1 MSAIYKRELRA
12 FFSSPIGYIF
22 VAVFFAVNG
31 ALFNYMVLR
40 SSDSGGIGTY
50 YMTILFLFIII
61 VPLLTMKLFSDERR
75 QHTEQLLLSAPVR
88 HSAMVCGKF
97 FAAYTVFAGTF
108 LLSELLGMIPLYTY
122 GSPNTALLL
131 GNTVGILLIGAAFV
145 AMGTFFSSLT
155 ESQLVSALVT
165 MFFIALL
172 LLVSMLNSY
181 IDSAFVR
188 TVLNWISIFS
198 RFYDFS
204 YGIFN
209 FTSLFY
215 YASIVFVFLFLTVRV
230 YEKKR
235 WA

>member
-88 HSAMVCGKF
+88 LSAMVCGKF

-215 YASIVFVFLFLTVRV
+215 YASIVFVFLFLTVQV

>member
-61 VPLLTMKLFSDERR
+61 IPLLTMKLFSDERR

-88 HSAMVCGKF
+88 LGAMVCGKF

>member
-61 VPLLTMKLFSDERR
+61 IPLLTMKLFSDERR

-88 HSAMVCGKF
+88 LSAMVCGKF

-181 IDSAFVR
+181 IDSAFLR

>member
-61 VPLLTMKLFSDERR
+61 IPPLTMKLFSDERR

-88 HSAMVCGKF
+88 LGAMVCGKF

>member
-61 VPLLTMKLFSDERR
+61 IPLLTMKLFSDERR

-88 HSAMVCGKF
+88 LGAMVCGKF

-131 GNTVGILLIGAAFV
+131 GNIVGILLIGAAFV

>member
-1 MSAIYKRELRA
+1 MGKRFRLKEVHIKFLLFVVILVVFALIQPKVFTAINL
-12 FFSSPIGYIF
+12 FSMLND
-22 VAVFFAVNG
+22 AVFT
-31 ALFNYMVLR
+31 
-40 SSDSGGIGTY
+40 GIGT
-50 YMTILFLFIII
+50 
-61 VPLLTMKLFSDERR
+61 
-75 QHTEQLLLSAPVR
+75 
-88 HSAMVCGKF
+88 
-97 FAAYTVFAGTF
+97 AGTNVVDTLVFGESFSF
-108 LLSELLGMIPLYTY
+108 LK
-122 GSPNTALLL
+122 
-131 GNTVGILLIGAAFV
+131 V
-145 AMGTFFSSLT
+145 
-155 ESQLVSALVT
+155 
-165 MFFIALL
+165 FFIALL

>member
-61 VPLLTMKLFSDERR
+61 IPLLTMKLFSDERR

-88 HSAMVCGKF
+88 LGAMVCGKF

-209 FTSLFY
+209 FISLFY

>member
-88 HSAMVCGKF
+88 LGAMVCGKF

>member
-61 VPLLTMKLFSDERR
+61 IPLLTMKLFSDERR

-88 HSAMVCGKF
+88 LGAMVCGKF

-122 GSPNTALLL
+122 GSPNTALLM

>member
-31 ALFNYMVLR
+31 ALFNYLTLR
-40 SSDSGGIGTY
+40 RTDSSEIGTY
-50 YMTILFLFIII
+50 YLTILFLFIII

-75 QHTEQLLLSAPVR
+75 QHTEQLLLCAPVR
-88 HSAMVCGKF
+88 LGAMVCGKF
-97 FAAYTVFAGTF
+97 FAAYTVFAATF
-108 LLSELLGMIPLYTY
+108 LLSSMAGWIPLYAY
-122 GSPNTALLL
+122 GEPNTSILL

-155 ESQLVSALVT
+155 ESQLISALVT

-172 LLVSMLNSY
+172 LLVSFFNNY
-181 IDSAFVR
+181 ISSAAVR

-209 FTSLFY
+209 FTSIFY

-230 YEKKR
+230 FEKKR
-235 WA
+235 WD

>member
-1 MSAIYKRELRA
+1 MNSTEMNLPFLIYFILCAVMSA
-12 FFSSPIGYIF
+12 
-22 VAVFFAVNG
+22 
-31 ALFNYMVLR
+31 
-40 SSDSGGIGTY
+40 
-50 YMTILFLFIII
+50 
-61 VPLLTMKLFSDERR
+61 
-75 QHTEQLLLSAPVR
+75 
-88 HSAMVCGKF
+88 
-97 FAAYTVFAGTF
+97 
-108 LLSELLGMIPLYTY
+108 
-122 GSPNTALLL
+122 
-131 GNTVGILLIGAAFV
+131 AAFV

-198 RFYDFS
+198 RFYDFY

>member
-61 VPLLTMKLFSDERR
+61 IPLLTMKLFSDERR

-88 HSAMVCGKF
+88 LGAMVCGKF

-122 GSPNTALLL
+122 GSPNTALLM

-209 FTSLFY
+209 FTPLFY

>member
-88 HSAMVCGKF
+88 LSAMVCGKF

>member
-12 FFSSPIGYIF
+12 FFSSPIGYII

-61 VPLLTMKLFSDERR
+61 IPLLTMKLFSDERR

-88 HSAMVCGKF
+88 LGAMVCGKF

>member
-61 VPLLTMKLFSDERR
+61 IPLLTMKLFSDERR

-88 HSAMVCGKF
+88 LGAMVCGKF

-155 ESQLVSALVT
+155 ESQLVTARVT

>member
-40 SSDSGGIGTY
+40 SSDSGGIATY

-61 VPLLTMKLFSDERR
+61 IPLLTMKLFSDERR

-88 HSAMVCGKF
+88 LGAMVCGKF

>member
-50 YMTILFLFIII
+50 YRTILLLFIII
-61 VPLLTMKLFSDERR
+61 IPLLTMKLFSDERR

-88 HSAMVCGKF
+88 LGAMVCGKF

>member
-61 VPLLTMKLFSDERR
+61 IPLLTMKLFSDERR

-88 HSAMVCGKF
+88 LGAMVCGKF

-122 GSPNTALLL
+122 GSPNTALLM

-209 FTSLFY
+209 FTSPFY

>member
-61 VPLLTMKLFSDERR
+61 IPLLTMKLFSDERR

-88 HSAMVCGKF
+88 LGAMVCGKF

-122 GSPNTALLL
+122 DSPNTALLL

>member
-61 VPLLTMKLFSDERR
+61 IPLLTMKLFSDERR

-88 HSAMVCGKF
+88 LGAMVCGKF

-108 LLSELLGMIPLYTY
+108 LLSELLDMIPLYTY

>member
-31 ALFNYMVLR
+31 ALFNYMVMR

-61 VPLLTMKLFSDERR
+61 IPLLTMKLFSDERR

-88 HSAMVCGKF
+88 LGAMVCGKF

>member
-61 VPLLTMKLFSDERR
+61 IPLLTMKLFSDERR

-88 HSAMVCGKF
+88 LSAMVCGKF

>member
-61 VPLLTMKLFSDERR
+61 IPLLTMKLFSDERR
-75 QHTEQLLLSAPVR
+75 QHTEQLLLSAPMR
-88 HSAMVCGKF
+88 LGAMVCGKF

>member
-1 MSAIYKRELRA
+1 MIAIYKRELRA

-61 VPLLTMKLFSDERR
+61 IPLLTMKLFSDERR

-88 HSAMVCGKF
+88 LGAMVCGKF

>member
-61 VPLLTMKLFSDERR
+61 IPLLTMKLFSDERR

-88 HSAMVCGKF
+88 LGAMVCGKF

-188 TVLNWISIFS
+188 TVLKWISIFS

>member
-61 VPLLTMKLFSDERR
+61 IPLLTMKLFSDERR

-88 HSAMVCGKF
+88 LGAMVCGKF

-188 TVLNWISIFS
+188 TVLIWISIFS

>member
-88 HSAMVCGKF
+88 LGAMVCGKF

-122 GSPNTALLL
+122 GSPNTALLM

>member
-61 VPLLTMKLFSDERR
+61 IPLLTMKLFSDERR

-88 HSAMVCGKF
+88 LGAMVCGKF

-165 MFFIALL
+165 MFSIALL

-230 YEKKR
+230 YEKNR

>member
-12 FFSSPIGYIF
+12 FVSSPIGYIF

-61 VPLLTMKLFSDERR
+61 IPLLTMKLFSDERR

-88 HSAMVCGKF
+88 LGAMVCGKF

-122 GSPNTALLL
+122 GSPNTALLM

-155 ESQLVSALVT
+155 ESSAARCLT
-165 MFFIALL
+165 PRSAALPL
-172 LLVSMLNSY
+172 
-181 IDSAFVR
+181 
-188 TVLNWISIFS
+188 
-198 RFYDFS
+198 
-204 YGIFN
+204 
-209 FTSLFY
+209 
-215 YASIVFVFLFLTVRV
+215 
-230 YEKKR
+230 KC
-235 WA
+235 

>member
-61 VPLLTMKLFSDERR
+61 IPLLTMKLFSDERR

-88 HSAMVCGKF
+88 LGAMVCGKF

-209 FTSLFY
+209 FASLFY